1 MNDNMV
7 AFMAQCANTA
17 VMNLLVLLF
26 FSKVYLP
33 KYNNK
38 AVYVASYAA
47 TTVLYIIVNLL
58 VAHIGIPILNLLYTI
73 IYVNVYCLVL
83 FKSSYKQSFVYNFLF
98 IILLF
103 VAEIL
108 TTVLCTVI
116 DNDSLTKVLSN
127 DLYMTVSYLIN
138 ILLMVVI
145 WRILVLTLSKKGT
158 ASIKIKQIVLF
169 VIFTAFEAFVVDSYS
184 FKIKDSK
191 DGVYAIIMLVGFI
204 FLNIYIVYF
213 IDAITKAYRKGFEY
227 ELMNQQNQ
235 IQLENFMEI
244 NQKYEESR
252 KTIHD
257 IKKHLDMLSEL
268 KGIDRERAQEYRDVL
283 AGKVDS
289 LLNGFQCSNQILS
302 IIMSQKITIAESSNI
317 KLNTQIEDILFDFM
331 EDIDIT
337 AIFANLWD
345 NAIEACRKADSDKR
359 FINIIIG
366 KINDFIVI
374 CFENSFNGKINK
386 KGDIILSTK
395 EEHEGV
401 GISIITAAVK
411 KYDGFMNY
419 ESDTDTFKIKIM
431 IPVA

>member
-7 AFMAQCANTA
+7 AFMAQCINTA
-17 VMNLLVLLF
+17 VMNMLVLLF

-33 KYNNK
+33 KYKNK
-38 AVYVASYAA
+38 VVYVVAYAV

-58 VAHIGIPILNLLYTI
+58 VAHTGIPILNLLYTI

-108 TTVLCTVI
+108 TAVFCTVI
-116 DNDSLTKVLSN
+116 GNDSLTEVLSN

-191 DGVYAIIMLVGFI
+191 DGIYAIIMLIGFI

-213 IDAITKAYRKGFEY
+213 IDAITKAYRKEFEY

-257 IKKHLDMLSEL
+257 IKKHLDTLSEL

-283 AGKVDS
+283 SGKVDS

-431 IPVA
+431 IPIA

>member
-7 AFMAQCANTA
+7 AFMAQCINTA

-33 KYNNK
+33 KYKNK
-38 AVYVASYAA
+38 VVYVVAYAA

-108 TTVLCTVI
+108 TAVFCTVI
-116 DNDSLTKVLSN
+116 DNDSLTEVLSN

-191 DGVYAIIMLVGFI
+191 DGIYAIIMLIGFI

-213 IDAITKAYRKGFEY
+213 IDTITKAYRKEFEY
-227 ELMNQQNQ
+227 EQ
-235 IQLENFMEI
+235 
-244 NQKYEESR
+244 
-252 KTIHD
+252 
-257 IKKHLDMLSEL
+257 
-268 KGIDRERAQEYRDVL
+268 
-283 AGKVDS
+283 
-289 LLNGFQCSNQILS
+289 
-302 IIMSQKITIAESSNI
+302 
-317 KLNTQIEDILFDFM
+317 
-331 EDIDIT
+331 
-337 AIFANLWD
+337 
-345 NAIEACRKADSDKR
+345 
-359 FINIIIG
+359 
-366 KINDFIVI
+366 
-374 CFENSFNGKINK
+374 
-386 KGDIILSTK
+386 
-395 EEHEGV
+395 
-401 GISIITAAVK
+401 
-411 KYDGFMNY
+411 
-419 ESDTDTFKIKIM
+419 
-431 IPVA
+431 

>member
-7 AFMAQCANTA
+7 AFMAQCINTA

-33 KYNNK
+33 KYKNK
-38 AVYVASYAA
+38 VVYVVAYAA

-108 TTVLCTVI
+108 TAVFCTVI
-116 DNDSLTKVLSN
+116 GNDSLTEVLSN

-191 DGVYAIIMLVGFI
+191 DGIYAIIMLIGFI

-213 IDAITKAYRKGFEY
+213 IDAITNAYRKEYEY
-227 ELMNQQNQ
+227 ELMNQQSQ

-257 IKKHLDMLSEL
+257 IKKHLDTLSEL

-283 AGKVDS
+283 SGKVDS
-289 LLNGFQCSNQILS
+289 LLNVFQCSNQILS

-317 KLNTQIEDILFDFM
+317 KINTQIEDILFDFM

-345 NAIEACRKADSDKR
+345 NAIEACRKVESDKR

-374 CFENSFNGKINK
+374 CFENSFNGKILK
-386 KGDIILSTK
+386 RDDMILSTK
-395 EEHEGV
+395 KEHEGV

-411 KYDGFMNY
+411 KYDGFMNF
-419 ESDTDTFKIKIM
+419 EGDTDTFKIKIM
-431 IPVA
+431 IPII

>member
-1 MNDNMV
+1 MV
-7 AFMAQCANTA
+7 AFTAQCVNTA

-33 KYNNK
+33 KYQNK
-38 AVYVASYAA
+38 VVYVMSYIV
-47 TTVLYIIVNLL
+47 TTALYIIVNLL
-58 VAHIGIPILNLLYTI
+58 VAHLGVPILNLVYTI
-73 IYVNVYCLVL
+73 IYVNIYCLVL
-83 FKSSYKQSFVYNFLF
+83 FRSSYKQSFVYNFLF

-108 TTVLCTVI
+108 TTVFCTVI
-116 DNDSLTKVLSN
+116 NNNSLAEVLSN
-127 DLYMTVSYLIN
+127 NLYMTVSYLIN
-138 ILLMVVI
+138 ILIMVVI

-158 ASIKIKQIVLF
+158 SSIKIKQILLF
-169 VIFTAFEAFVVDSYS
+169 VIFTAFEAFVIDSYS
-184 FKIKDSK
+184 FKIEDSK
-191 DGVYAIIMLVGFI
+191 DGIYAVIMLIGFI

-213 IDAITKAYRKGFEY
+213 IDAITKAHRKEFEY
-227 ELMNQQNQ
+227 ELMNQQSQ
-235 IQLENFMEI
+235 IQFENFMEI
-244 NQKYEESR
+244 SQKYEESR

-257 IKKHLDMLSEL
+257 IKKHLDTLSEL
-268 KGIDRERAQEYRDVL
+268 DGINTERAKEYRDVL

-302 IIMSQKITIAESSNI
+302 IIMSQKIAIAESNSINL
-317 KLNTQIEDILFDFM
+317 KTQVEDILFDFM

-345 NAIEACRKADSDKR
+345 NAIEACSKVESDKR

-366 KINDFIVI
+366 KINDFVVI
-374 CFENSFNGKINK
+374 CFENSFNGKICR
-386 KGDIILSTK
+386 KGDMILSTK
-395 EEHEGV
+395 EKHEGV

-411 KYDGFMNY
+411 KYEGFMNF

-431 IPVA
+431 IPIV

>member
-7 AFMAQCANTA
+7 AFMAQCINTA

-33 KYNNK
+33 KYKNK
-38 AVYVASYAA
+38 VVYVVAYAA

-108 TTVLCTVI
+108 TAVFCTVI
-116 DNDSLTKVLSN
+116 DNDSLTEVLSN

-169 VIFTAFEAFVVDSYS
+169 VIF
-184 FKIKDSK
+184 KIKDSK
-191 DGVYAIIMLVGFI
+191 DGIYAIIMLIGFI

-213 IDAITKAYRKGFEY
+213 IDTITKAYRKEFEY

-257 IKKHLDMLSEL
+257 IKKHLDTLSEL

-283 AGKVDS
+283 SGKVDS

-302 IIMSQKITIAESSNI
+302 IIMSQKIAIAESNNI
-317 KLNTQIEDILFDFM
+317 KINTQIEDILFDFM

-345 NAIEACRKADSDKR
+345 NAIEACRKVKSDKR

-374 CFENSFNGKINK
+374 CFENSFNGKMNK

-411 KYDGFMNY
+411 KYDGFMNF

-431 IPVA
+431 IPII